1 MNGIINVYKE
11 KGYTSFDVVAILRKK
26 LKIKKIGHTGT
37 LDPEAEGVLPV
48 CVGKATKVADY
59 ITDTTKTY
67 LATMTLGIETDTED
81 HTGNIIREKE
91 VTCSKEQIEEA
102 VSSFIGD
109 YSQIPPMYS
118 ALKVNG
124 KRLYQLA
131 REGKTIE
138 RKARNIYIYNI
149 DIINIYGTTVE
160 MEVKCSKGTYI
171 RTLCADIGT
180 KLGCGAH
187 MSKLIRTQSSLFS
200 IDSSIKLGEIDY
212 YIMNDK
218 LNEIVTSIDKVF
230 LEFNKL
236 VVRSE
241 YDKFLYNG
249 NKLKVEFLIDNE
261 NVTEQMQYRIYDENN
276 NFIGIYQAI
285 LKDENMILKP
295 IKLFL

>member
-81 HTGNIIREKE
+81 HTGNIISEKE

-102 VSSFIGD
+102 VNSFIGD

-149 DIINIYGTTVE
+149 DILNIYGTNVE

-200 IDSSIKLGEIDY
+200 IDSSIKLDEIDN
-212 YIMNDK
+212 YIMNDRASD
-218 LNEIVTSIDKVF
+218 IVTSIDKVF

-236 VVRSE
+236 VVSSE

-249 NKLKVEFLIDNE
+249 NKLKVEFTKDSE
-261 NVTEQMQYRIYDENN
+261 KVTEHMQYRIYDEKN
-276 NFIGIYQAI
+276 NFIGIYQSI